1 MARQY
6 ILVYPLANNTLI
18 APVQSL
24 SAAGFFQLNGDY
36 QGSNLSPNNTGYPY
50 APATIPKM
58 GRTLSFTSAGDQ
70 SAFTI
75 TPTGLDIYG
84 NLITEDITGPNANTV
99 QSTLMYHILFNVA
112 VDGAID
118 DTSIGTGIGAD
129 FGWIVMDT
137 EKINSLFTL
146 QSSVGGTINYVV
158 TRTAQVLYTLPT
170 SPSFSPVGPID
181 ADGYALPTPLNPTT
195 SSITSLDLPTSG
207 FNLIVSGSGGGT
219 DATGTLILT
228 ILQQGSI
235 NA

>member
-6 ILVYPLANNTLI
+6 VLQYPLANNILI

-24 SAAGFFQLNGDY
+24 GAAGFFQLNGDY
-36 QGSNLSPNNTGYPY
+36 QGTNLAPNNVLYPY
-50 APATIPKM
+50 APVTIPKM
-58 GRTLSFTSAGDQ
+58 GRTLSFTSTGDQ

-75 TPTGLDIYG
+75 TPTGLDIFG
-84 NLITEDITGPNANTV
+84 NLITENITGPNANTV
-99 QSTLMYHILFNVA
+99 QSVNKYNILFNTEVN
-112 VDGAID
+112 GAID

-146 QSSVGGTINYVV
+146 QSVVGGTINYVV
-158 TRTAQVLYTLPT
+158 TRTSQLLYTLPN
-170 SPSFSPVGPID
+170 SPNFSPVGPID
-181 ADGYALPTPLNPTT
+181 ADGYALPTPLNPTA
-195 SSITSLDLPTSG
+195 SSIASLDLPTSG